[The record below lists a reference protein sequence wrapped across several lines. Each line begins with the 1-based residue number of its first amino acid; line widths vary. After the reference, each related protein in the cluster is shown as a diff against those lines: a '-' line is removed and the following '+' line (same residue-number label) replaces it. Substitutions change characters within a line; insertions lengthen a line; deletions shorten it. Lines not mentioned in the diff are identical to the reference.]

1 MGGHILDYEA
11 KRIKNEGLEEG
22 FVKGRVEGRVEGRAE
37 GRAEGRI
44 EGREEGIISTLIS
57 LVRDGILS
65 IKDAAVR
72 AGITEADF
80 QEKMA
85 AT

>member
-22 FVKGRVEGRVEGRAE
+22 LVKGRVEGRL
-37 GRAEGRI
+37 

-57 LVRDGILS
+57 LVKDGILS

>member
-22 FVKGRVEGRVEGRAE
+22 LVKGRVEGRL
-37 GRAEGRI
+37 
-44 EGREEGIISTLIS
+44 EGREEGIISTMVS

>member
-22 FVKGRVEGRVEGRAE
+22 LLKGRV
-37 GRAEGRI
+37 EGRI

-57 LVRDGILS
+57 LVKDGILS

>member
-22 FVKGRVEGRVEGRAE
+22 LVKGRV
-37 GRAEGRI
+37 EGRI

-57 LVRDGILS
+57 LVKDGILS